1 MKGKQLEGYA
11 SGYYDKEVVG
21 GSDICVRLL
30 GSLGW
35 EDVWG
40 VL

>member
-1 MKGKQLEGYA
+1 MEDMQA
-11 SGYYDKEVVG
+11 DNYDKEVVG